1 MSEFGIPQDSHEWAE
16 KKHLLRFCDV
26 HKTHFDPNIGCK
38 DCKTDS
44 LPRQQITNE
53 GYSPFRAVKQG
64 YKHHA
69 GSYWKLLTPFDID
82 SAGGIT
88 LTDTK
93 GTWVKVSI
101 DEATYEMQIKELE
114 YKTEPKIEPTIMPI
128 QPDYQQIQE
137 SNIEITEPS
146 IEIVKP
152 NTRRQH
158 PSFMEDLKRLLFG
171 K

>member
-1 MSEFGIPQDSHEWAE
+1 
-16 KKHLLRFCDV
+16 
-26 HKTHFDPNIGCK
+26 
-38 DCKTDS
+38 

-101 DEATYEMQIKELE
+101 EEATYEMQIKELE

-128 QPDYQQIQE
+128 QVNIQQEPIPLKE
-137 SNIEITEPS
+137 MPILKTETP
-146 IEIVKP
+146 KP
-152 NTRRQH
+152 TIKRQH
-158 PSFMEDLKRLLFG
+158 PSFGEDLKRLLFG

>member
-1 MSEFGIPQDSHEWAE
+1 MEIKNDIVNQRVYNLLMSEFDIPQDSHEWAE

-44 LPRQQITNE
+44 LPIQQITNE

-101 DEATYEMQIKELE
+101 EANTKY
-114 YKTEPKIEPTIMPI
+114 YPTKTNTA
-128 QPDYQQIQE
+128 QR
-137 SNIEITEPS
+137 NANTEHR
-146 IEIVKP
+146 
-152 NTRRQH
+152 NT
-158 PSFMEDLKRLLFG
+158 
-171 K
+171 